1 MRSHCLVRRRHIMI
15 IRALCY
21 AICAASLLCPLQA
34 QEAGPFPPTFWA
46 VGAVD
51 KDAPFLCLALSKG
64 GAGRIAGTFTSL
76 NPVRWTYDSLS
87 GELSLSLSH
96 LDSAMVRTL
105 RDAVGKHVL
114 AFDTLS
120 HIVRFNVVLGQTIWI
135 LGSTLFRAAD
145 LDPDELAVARRL
157 CKIGPA
163 RQRRRASS
171 SS

>member
-1 MRSHCLVRRRHIMI
+1 MI

-21 AICAASLLCPLQA
+21 AICAASLLRPLKA

-51 KDAPFLCLALSKG
+51 SDAPFFCVALSKG
-64 GAGRIAGTFTSL
+64 GAGRIAGTYAFL
-76 NPVRWTYDSLS
+76 NPVRWSYDSLT

-96 LDSAMVRTL
+96 LDSSMVRTF

-120 HIVRFNVVLGQTIWI
+120 HTVRFNVVLGQTIWI

-145 LDPDELAVARRL
+145 LDAGELAAARRL
-157 CKIGPA
+157 CKTGPT
-163 RQRRRASS
+163 R
-171 SS
+171 